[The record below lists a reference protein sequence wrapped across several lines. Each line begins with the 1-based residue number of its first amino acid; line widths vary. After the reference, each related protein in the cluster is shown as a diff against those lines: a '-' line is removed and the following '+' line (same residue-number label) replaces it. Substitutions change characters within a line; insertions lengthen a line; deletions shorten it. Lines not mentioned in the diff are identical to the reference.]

1 MNGSSWRWSRKK
13 IEGRDDRPC
22 RTLFIFARNENGSH
36 SPDLMMSMSKFL
48 ACLTFMLVC
57 AAGAMAQGKQAD
69 EADEAFKKGFYYNAI
84 EMYKKAYTTE
94 KKASEKAAL
103 IFKVAE
109 AYRALG
115 DAQNAEVWYEKANK
129 AQYPDPIT
137 YYYIGEALKEQGKYA
152 EAIAAYNKYKEK
164 NPGDMRAD
172 ASLASCQVA
181 QSWKDAPTRYKVDPE
196 VLLNSPQY
204 DFSAAFSDKR
214 NSDVVFA
221 SSRPASTGTETDGIA
236 GESFTDLYASSRDK
250 LGKWS
255 EPVRLDPTINT
266 AGAEGSA
273 TFNERRSMMYFTR
286 CPHEKKKAFGCDI
299 WVSKK
304 VGNNYSEPVMLNLKP
319 EQGKNDTIMVTIG
332 HPALS
337 KDDKT
342 LLFSSNMKGGQGG
355 KDLWKV
361 SLDKNGMPTGPL
373 TNLGKEIN
381 TPKDE
386 MFPFLRNNG
395 DLYFSSN
402 RVAGMGGM
410 DIYHAQKTA
419 DDAWGHVEN
428 MKYPLNSSGDD
439 FSIIF
444 DGDEERGFFTSN
456 RAGGKGEDDIWR
468 FYVPDMVFALQ
479 GVVKDKVTGEPLPDA
494 KVEVVGTDGSN
505 FSALADA
512 NGGFNFAENGKDRYI
527 KENTSYTVRASKDQ
541 YLVVNDQITTVGL
554 TESTTFVKEYL
565 LQPVAPDKAI
575 ALPEVLFDLN
585 SAALRPEGKDSLQTL
600 YQTLVD
606 NPTIVIE
613 LAAHT
618 DSRGTDKSNM
628 TLSQNRAQSCVNYL
642 ISRGIDPARMV
653 AKGYGESR
661 LRISDAEIAK
671 MATNEEKEAAH
682 QKNRRVEFT
691 VKSFDYVPKADGSTA
706 PENN

>member
-1 MNGSSWRWSRKK
+1 V
-13 IEGRDDRPC
+13 
-22 RTLFIFARNENGSH
+22 L
-36 SPDLMMSMSKFL
+36 
-48 ACLTFMLVC
+48 
-57 AAGAMAQGKQAD
+57 AQGKQAD
-69 EADEAFKKGFYYNAI
+69 EADAAFRKGFFYNAI
-84 EMYKKAYTTE
+84 ELYKKAYTTE
-94 KKASEKAAL
+94 KKASEKAVL

-115 DAQNAEVWYEKANK
+115 DAANAEVWYEKANK

-137 YYYIGEALKEQGKYA
+137 YYYIGEALKDQGKYA

-164 NPGDMRAD
+164 NPGDTRAD
-172 ASLASCQVA
+172 ASLASCQQA
-181 QSWKDAPTRYKVDPE
+181 QAWKDSPTRYKVDPE

-204 DFSAAFSDKR
+204 DFCATFSDKR
-214 NSDVVFA
+214 NSDVVFV

-255 EPVRLDPTINT
+255 EPVRLAPVINT
-266 AGAEGSA
+266 AGAEGPA
-273 TFNERRSMMYFTR
+273 VFNEKRNMMYFTR

-304 VGNNYSEPVMLNLKP
+304 VGNDYSEPVMLPLKP
-319 EQGKNDTIMVTIG
+319 QQDKKDTSMVTIG

-337 KDDKT
+337 KDGT
-342 LLFSSNMKGGQGG
+342 LLVFSSNMKGGQGG

-361 SLDKNGMPTGPL
+361 ALDKNGMPTGAVA
-373 TNLGKEIN
+373 NLGKEIN
-381 TPKDE
+381 SPKDD
-386 MFPFLRNNG
+386 MFPFLRENG

-402 RVAGMGGM
+402 IIGGMGGM
-410 DIYHAQKTA
+410 DIYHAAKTG
-419 DDAWGHVEN
+419 DGQWGHVEN

-439 FSIIF
+439 FGIMF
-444 DGDEERGFFTSN
+444 DGNEERGFFTTN
-456 RAGGKGEDDIWR
+456 RPGGKGEDDIWR

-479 GVVKDKVTGEPLPDA
+479 GVAKDKVTGNPLPGA
-494 KVEVVGTDGSN
+494 KIEVVGTDGSN
-505 FSALADA
+505 FNALTDE
-512 NGGFNFAENGKDRYI
+512 NGGFNFEENGKDRYI
-527 KENTSYTVRASKDQ
+527 KENTSYTIRASKDQ

-554 TESTTFVKEYL
+554 KESTTFVKEYL
-565 LQPVAPDKAI
+565 LQPVIPDRAI
-575 ALPEVLFDLN
+575 ALPEVLFDLG
-585 SAALRPEGKDSLQTL
+585 SATLRPEGKDSLQTL
-600 YQTLVD
+600 YQTLLD

-642 ISRGIDPARMV
+642 ISLGIDPARMV

-661 LRISDAEIAK
+661 PKITDAEIAK
-671 MATNEEKEAAH
+671 MATTEEKEAAH

-691 VKSFDYVPKADGSTA
+691 VKSFDYVPKANAPAPGS
-706 PENN
+706 N

>member
-1 MNGSSWRWSRKK
+1 MRK
-13 IEGRDDRPC
+13 
-22 RTLFIFARNENGSH
+22 FV
-36 SPDLMMSMSKFL
+36 
-48 ACLTFMLVC
+48 ACFTFVLVC
-57 AAGAMAQGKQAD
+57 VAGAMAQSKQAE
-69 EADEAFKKGFYYNAI
+69 EADEAFNKGFFYNAI

-94 KKASEKAAL
+94 KKAGEKAVL
-103 IFKVAE
+103 IFKVAQ

-115 DAQNAEVWYEKANK
+115 DGENAQVWYEKANK

-152 EAIAAYNKYKEK
+152 DAIAAYNKYKEK

-172 ASLASCQVA
+172 ASLASCQLA
-181 QSWKDAPTRYKVDPE
+181 QTWKDTPSRYKVDPE

-214 NSDVVFA
+214 NTDVVFV
-221 SSRPASTGTETDGIA
+221 SSRPAATGTESDGIV
-236 GESFTDLYASSRDK
+236 GESFTDLFASSRDK

-255 EPVRLDPTINT
+255 EPVRLEPNINT

-273 TFNERRSMMYFTR
+273 TFNNKRNMMYFTR

-304 VGNNYSEPVMLNLKP
+304 VGNNYSDPVMLPLKP
-319 EQGKNDTIMVTIG
+319 EQGKKDTTMVTIG
-332 HPALS
+332 QPTLS
-337 KDDKT
+337 KDET
-342 LLFSSNMKGGQGG
+342 LLVFASNMNGGQGG

-361 SLDKNGMPTGPL
+361 GLDKNGMPTGAV

-386 MFPFLRNNG
+386 MFPFLRDNG

-402 RVAGMGGM
+402 GITGMGGM
-410 DIYHAQKTA
+410 DIFHAEKTG
-419 DDAWGHVEN
+419 DATWGHVEN
-428 MKYPLNSSGDD
+428 MKSPMNSSGDD

-456 RAGGKGEDDIWR
+456 RPGGKGEDDIWR
-468 FYVPDMVFALQ
+468 FYVPDLVFALQ
-479 GVVKDKVTGEPLPDA
+479 GVVKDKVTGDPLQDA

-505 FSALADA
+505 FNALTDE
-512 NGGFNFAENGKDRYI
+512 NGGFNFEENGKDRYI
-527 KENTSYTVRASKDQ
+527 NENTSYTVRASKAQ

-575 ALPEVLFDLN
+575 ALPEVLFDLG

-606 NPTIVIE
+606 NATIIIE

-618 DSRGTDKSNM
+618 DSRGSDKSNI

-642 ISRGIDPARMV
+642 ISKGIDPARMV
-653 AKGYGESR
+653 AKGYGETR
-661 LRISDAEIAK
+661 PRITDAEIAK
-671 MATNEEKEAAH
+671 MATTEEKEAAH

-691 VKSFDYVPKADGSTA
+691 VKSFDFVPKANEPMV
-706 PENN
+706 PESN

>member
-1 MNGSSWRWSRKK
+1 
-13 IEGRDDRPC
+13 
-22 RTLFIFARNENGSH
+22 
-36 SPDLMMSMSKFL
+36 MSMKKFL
-48 ACLTFMLVC
+48 TCFTFLLIC
-57 AAGAMAQGKQAD
+57 AAGAIAQGKQAE
-69 EADEAFKKGFYYNAI
+69 EADDAFNKGFFYNAI
-84 EMYKKAYTTE
+84 ELYKKAYTTE
-94 KKASEKAAL
+94 KKASDKALL
-103 IFKVAE
+103 IFKVAQ

-115 DAQNAEVWYEKANK
+115 DAENAEVWYEKANK

-172 ASLASCQVA
+172 ASLASCQQA
-181 QSWKDAPTRYKVDPE
+181 QAWKDAPSRYKVDPE
-196 VLLNSPQY
+196 VLLNSQQY
-204 DFSAAFSDKR
+204 DFSAAFSDKS

-221 SSRPASTGTETDGIA
+221 SSRSAATGTETDGIV
-236 GESFTDLYASSRDK
+236 GESFTDLFSSSRDK

-255 EPVRLDPTINT
+255 EPVRLPPVINT
-266 AGAEGSA
+266 PAHEGSA
-273 TFNERRSMMYFTR
+273 TFNSKRNIMYFTR

-299 WVSKK
+299 WMSKT
-304 VGNNYSEPVMLNLKP
+304 VGANYSEPVMLPLKP
-319 EQGKNDTIMVTIG
+319 QQAKGDSATVTIG
-332 HPALS
+332 HPTLS
-337 KDDKT
+337 KEDDM
-342 LLFSSNMKGGQGG
+342 LIFSSNMAGGQGG

-361 SLDKNGMPTGPL
+361 KLDNNGMPTGPVS
-373 TNLGKEIN
+373 NLGNEIN

-402 RVAGMGGM
+402 GISGMGSM
-410 DIYHAQKTA
+410 DIYRAEKTGEGT
-419 DDAWGHVEN
+419 WSHVEN
-428 MKYPLNSSGDD
+428 MKYPINSAGDD
-439 FSIIF
+439 FSIVF

-456 RAGGKGEDDIWR
+456 RPGGKGEDDIWR

-505 FSALADA
+505 FSTLADA
-512 NGGFNFAENGKDRYI
+512 NGGFSFEEDGKDRYI
-527 KENTSYTVRASKDQ
+527 KENTSYTVRASKNQ

-575 ALPEVLFDLN
+575 ALPEVLFDLG

-618 DSRGTDKSNM
+618 DSRGSDKSNM

-661 LRISDAEIAK
+661 LRITDAEIAK

-691 VKSFDYVPKADGSTA
+691 VKSFDYVPKANEQGQ
-706 PENN
+706 PESN